1 MSDTLLTAGADEA
14 LAQFQTHADRL
25 MLGALAV
32 HLLVTLASAAVTDT
46 WGIALLV
53 GVPSLLVPAGIAF
66 AQPGSLVARIT
77 IATAFMVFSALLI
90 QQYGGAIE
98 AHFGIFALLAFL
110 LYYRDWRP
118 VLVAAAVI
126 AVHHVLFNYLQML
139 NWGFYVF
146 EQGPSWA
153 RVAVHAAYVVVEA
166 GLIMY
171 MAQSLKRE
179 AVESALV
186 SETARRVGTGD
197 LRALQGRGYPLLQTM
212 ADMQSHLAATLQRV
226 LDEAVTVAE
235 AAHRLEALARDGRG
249 RAQAQKEATHEVLTA
264 VSALA
269 EALRQLANEAE
280 AARRLSEDAGD
291 SARSGGEIIRATIH
305 EIAGV
310 SASIGEA
317 AHSVE
322 QLGSQSD
329 RIAVVVDLIRGIADQ
344 TNLLSLNAAIEAAR
358 AGESGRGFAVVADEV
373 RKLAERTAAATDEI
387 GTMIADI
394 QQSKAQALR
403 NIELAVERVRQGTA
417 MEEQTGEA
425 IAKIIADATEVE
437 QAFVAIAREVSRQS
451 DSIQTV
457 AATLAQVA
465 GLADTTE
472 QSMTQVG
479 EEVEALRRTA
489 ESVTATVGAFRLQ

>member
-1 MSDTLLTAGADEA
+1 MSDTPLTSGADEA
-14 LAQFQTHADRL
+14 LVPFQTHADRL
-25 MLGALAV
+25 MLGALTV
-32 HLLVTLASAAVTDT
+32 HLLVTLVSAAVTDT

-66 AQPGSLVARIT
+66 SQPGSLVARIT

-118 VLVAAAVI
+118 VLVAAVVI

-139 NWGFYVF
+139 NQGFYVF

-171 MAQSLKRE
+171 MAQNLKRE

-186 SETARRVGTGD
+186 AETARLVGEGD
-197 LRALQGRGYPLLQTM
+197 LRVQAARGYPLMQTM
-212 ADMQSHLAATLQRV
+212 ADMQVHLATALQRV
-226 LDEAVTVAE
+226 LDEANAVAA
-235 AAHRLEALARDGRG
+235 AAHRLEELAGEGRG
-249 RAQAQKEATHEVLTA
+249 RAQAQKQATHEVLAATSELA
-264 VSALA
+264 SALQ
-269 EALRQLANEAE
+269 RLAGEAE
-280 AARRLSEDAGD
+280 EARRLATDAGD
-291 SARSGGEIIRATIH
+291 SARGGGEVIRQTIR

-322 QLGSQSD
+322 RLGAQSD
-329 RIAVVVDLIRGIADQ
+329 RIAVVVDLIKEIAGQ
-344 TNLLSLNAAIEAAR
+344 TNLLALNAAIEAAR
-358 AGESGRGFAVVADEV
+358 AGEQGRGFAVVADEV

-387 GTMIADI
+387 GNMIADI

-403 NIELAVERVRQGTA
+403 NIEIAVERVRKGTA

-425 IAKIIADATEVE
+425 IAKIIDDAGRVE
-437 QAFVAIAREVSRQS
+437 RAFVAIAQEVSRQS
-451 DSIQTV
+451 DSVQTV
-457 AATLAQVA
+457 AATLTQVA
-465 GLADTTE
+465 SLADATE
-472 QSMTQVG
+472 KSMVQVG
-479 EEVEALRRTA
+479 EEVDALRRTA
-489 ESVTATVGAFRLQ
+489 ESLTTTVGAFRLQ

>member
-1 MSDTLLTAGADEA
+1 MSDTPLTAGADEA
-14 LAQFQTHADRL
+14 LVPFQTHADRL

-53 GVPSLLVPAGIAF
+53 GVPSLLVSAGIAF

-118 VLVAAAVI
+118 VLVATVVI

-139 NWGFYVF
+139 NWGVYVF
-146 EQGPSWA
+146 EQGPSWV

-171 MAQSLKRE
+171 MAQNLKRE

-186 SETARRVGTGD
+186 AETARRVGTGD
-197 LRALQGRGYPLLQTM
+197 LRTLQGRGYPLLQTM
-212 ADMQSHLAATLQRV
+212 ADMQSHLGASLQRV
-226 LDEAVTVAE
+226 LDEANAVAA
-235 AAHRLEALARDGRG
+235 AAHRLKELAGEGRG
-249 RAQAQKEATHEVLTA
+249 RAQAQKGATHEVLTA

-269 EALRQLANEAE
+269 EALRELANEAE
-280 AARRLSEDAGD
+280 AARRLAEDAGD
-291 SARSGGEIIRATIH
+291 SARSGGEVIRGTIH

-310 SASIGEA
+310 SASIEEA
-317 AHSVE
+317 AGSVE
-322 QLGSQSD
+322 RLGAQSD
-329 RIAVVVDLIRGIADQ
+329 RIAVVVDLIKEIAGQ
-344 TNLLSLNAAIEAAR
+344 TNLLALNAAIEAAR
-358 AGESGRGFAVVADEV
+358 AGEAGRGFAVVADEV

-387 GTMIADI
+387 VSMIADI

-403 NIELAVERVRQGTA
+403 NIEIAVERVRQGTA

-425 IAKIIADATEVE
+425 IAKIIDDANRVE
-437 QAFVAIAREVSRQS
+437 QAFVAIAQEVSRQS

-457 AATLAQVA
+457 AATLTQVA
-465 GLADTTE
+465 SLADANE
-472 QSMTQVG
+472 QSMSQVG
-479 EEVEALRRTA
+479 EEVERLKRAA
-489 ESVTATVGAFRLQ
+489 ESLTATVGAFQLR